1 MLTRLLER
9 AANAVTLTYYC
20 VDLLQRF
27 GCGRRETRDRQCATD
42 IRLVMAAAKAVQ
54 TSRVILMKYLH
65 LVTAKPGFDAF
76 AIH

>member
-20 VDLLQRF
+20 VDLLQRP

-42 IRLVMAAAKAVQ
+42 IRLVMAATKAGQ
-54 TSRVILMKYLH
+54 TSRGILVKHLH
-65 LVTAKPGFDAF
+65 VVTAKTSFDAF